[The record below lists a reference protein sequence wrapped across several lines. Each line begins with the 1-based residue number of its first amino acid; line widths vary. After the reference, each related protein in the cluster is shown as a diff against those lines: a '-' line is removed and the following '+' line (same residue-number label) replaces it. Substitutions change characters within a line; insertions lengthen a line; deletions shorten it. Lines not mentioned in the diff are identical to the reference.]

1 MDDPA
6 SPNVGVADPPD
17 YPFMV
22 DMGAYEFPAD
32 CGPCPWDTFPVD
44 GNVGA
49 GDLAFLLGNWEPI
62 PPDPDPRVLCLD
74 MEPNGVIGAF
84 DLANLLGNWGPCPD
98 P

>member
-49 GDLAFLLGNWEPI
+49 GDLAFLLGNWGPI
-62 PPDPDPRVLCLD
+62 PPDPDPKVLCLD
-74 MEPNGVIGAF
+74 MEPDGVIAAF